1 VELPIITAGVCAIG
15 NATYIGTG
23 TVSVGRTLHEYTG
36 GPGVGNA
43 RICRDAVCPVWD
55 ERLPVRLVAGRP
67 VLPSGHRERLLLPV
81 PAAVLAD
88 AGAEA
93 SLFRDLLG
101 GGVPE
106 QAGSLRR
113 TADHRTG

>member
-1 VELPIITAGVCAIG
+1 MLEVNVL
-15 NATYIGTG
+15 NY
-23 TVSVGRTLHEYTG
+23 
-36 GPGVGNA
+36 
-43 RICRDAVCPVWD
+43 RDAVCPVWD
-55 ERLPVRLVAGRP
+55 GRLPVWLVAGGP

-81 PAAVLAD
+81 PAAVLAG

-101 GGVPE
+101 GGVPG

-113 TADHRTG
+113 TADHGIGEPRSPDGRPAGVFGRCERAGADLS

>member
-1 VELPIITAGVCAIG
+1 MDACQPARLMTITNFVIVIRWCAQS
-15 NATYIGTG
+15 N
-23 TVSVGRTLHEYTG
+23 LL
-36 GPGVGNA
+36 
-43 RICRDAVCPVWD
+43 ICRDERCPVWD

-81 PAAVLAD
+81 PAAMLAD

-113 TADHRTG
+113 IADHRTG